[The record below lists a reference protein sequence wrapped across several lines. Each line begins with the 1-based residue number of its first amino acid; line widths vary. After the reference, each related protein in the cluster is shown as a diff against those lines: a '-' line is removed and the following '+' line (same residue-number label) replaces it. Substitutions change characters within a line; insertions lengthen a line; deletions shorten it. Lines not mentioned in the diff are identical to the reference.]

1 VLTEDEVVDAVCGWL
16 RANGYEITQQ
26 LLATQRGFDIVARK
40 DGVGLVVEAKGAGSS
55 KAHTARHGKEFDS
68 GQVFSHVAK
77 AVLKALR
84 VVSEG
89 ESRGAIA
96 LPDNVA
102 HRKEVAQIQTALAN
116 AGVIVF
122 WVDEQR
128 HVRVA

>member
-1 VLTEDEVVDAVCGWL
+1 MCEWL
-16 RANGYEITQQ
+16 RADGYEIIQQ

-40 DGVGLVVEAKGAGSS
+40 DGVHLVIEAKGAGSS
-55 KAHTARHGKEFDS
+55 KAHTARHGREFDA

-84 VVSEG
+84 VVATG

-96 LPDNVA
+96 LPDNAA
-102 HRKEVAQIQTALAN
+102 HRREINQVKAALAE
-116 AGVIVF
+116 AGVSVF

-128 HVRVA
+128 RVRVE